1 MAYPSSIKAS
11 NITEN
16 WLFELGFYNGDAQGS
31 GEGGFDAVKQ
41 ADGNPNLVKGA
52 INDASSTSFDVD
64 DTTVFAV
71 GDYIKIGNEIIL
83 ITALTDSDT
92 LAVTRGEKGTTAS
105 THSDN
110 TQIYWNNFL
119 PLAFSDYT
127 DNETFYHGVIT
138 NKPAIREAIDLKTAT
153 NKTSNISI
161 NFANFTYKGSP
172 IYKEL
177 ISTNYYINRE
187 CNVYVVVNGQTKT
200 KIASFRISDISFS
213 NDTVKVS
220 MVSHRP
226 WDNVTIPQSQTTT
239 TNRFF
244 PVVYGNFTGTTSPFG
259 TEKYIA
265 QFPNTLCPLEVDKY
279 GYYYSCLAPYDFAST
294 GTRLNY
300 YDEGLDKFI
309 PLEVKYDAESYE
321 GGFVLKANWNLKRH
335 FKFKPINTISKTF
348 GSDVGNIFDDDDS
361 DDTSTYADLDIHI
374 SAGSGTISA
383 NYDNIFNM
391 PAFDDAPDKTSTTDN
406 NGLTCE
412 VRWEY
417 KNYLATT
424 NSTEGVIFN
433 RFFIQ
438 DASDTSSVISF
449 GTNGD
454 FNDVSDTYTT
464 NDGAD
469 ISARTASHNLA
480 TNYANTGGFQEGFR
494 LRFARTASSAGTTT
508 VPDTTSIDVNYLR
521 MYDIRFKATC
531 SIDKLN
537 TSDNSRVTQIK
548 KLYTNH
554 DGLALGITGGGSIN
568 CEEVHEAHLDV
579 LNRFCGLDVETNPAT
594 DIDGWSA
601 LDSVRGNF
609 DIRWWVHDTI
619 ELKKVLEQ
627 MQYEGQF
634 IFRFKQGDFNQPQYI
649 HIPNSPSSVLTLSKY
664 DLEKI
669 SLQSSSP
676 ADIVTKQVINYDVH
690 PAKETYQSTITALNS
705 TSRKNYNIQDKENIE
720 TIDLGMLV
728 NAIGDTDP
736 TNDSRNDS
744 FAGYRHKLFG
754 DLYLKISCDI
764 INPAKWVDSSLNPIE
779 VGSIIEFDENNMY
792 PETPIGFNSDDW
804 DGLKFIIT
812 STSRSLGKL
821 SIQARSL

>member
-41 ADGNPNLVKGA
+41 SDGNPNLA
-52 INDASSTSFDVD
+52 REDLNNSETNFEVD
-64 DTTVFAV
+64 DANVFQV
-71 GDYIKIGNEIIL
+71 GEFIKVDNEIML
-83 ITALTDSDT
+83 IEAMPTSDEIT
-92 LAVTRGEKGTTAS
+92 VERGVLGTTAS
-105 THSDN
+105 THSNN
-110 TQIYWNNFL
+110 TQIYWHNFL

-127 DNETFYHGVIT
+127 DNGTFYHGVIT
-138 NKPAIREAIDLKTAT
+138 NKPAIREAIDLKTST

-161 NFANFTYKGSP
+161 NFANFTYKGNP
-172 IYKEL
+172 VYKEL

-187 CNVYVVVNGQTKT
+187 CNVYVVVNGQAKT

-213 NDTVKVS
+213 SNIVKVS

-226 WDNVTIPQSQTTT
+226 WDNLTIPQAQTTT

-244 PVVYGNFTGTTSPFG
+244 PVIYGNFTGTTSPFG
-259 TEKYIA
+259 SEKYIS

-279 GYYYSCLAPYDFAST
+279 GFYYSCLAPYDFAST

-321 GGFVLKANWNLKRH
+321 GGFILKANWNLKRH

-361 DDTSTYADLDIHI
+361 DDTSTFADLDIIASASDNAI
-374 SAGSGTISA
+374 SV

-424 NSTEGVIFN
+424 NSTEGAIYN

-438 DASDTSSVISF
+438 DASDTSSVINF

-454 FNDVSDTYTT
+454 FNDVTSTYTT
-464 NDGAD
+464 GDGAD
-469 ISARTASHNLA
+469 ISAQTASHNLA
-480 TNYANTGGFQEGFR
+480 TNYSNTGGFQEGFR
-494 LRFARTASSAGTTT
+494 LRFLREANSAGTTT
-508 VPDTTSIDVNYLR
+508 IPDTTTIDVNYLR

-537 TSDNSRVTQIK
+537 TSDNSRVTKIK

-554 DGLALGITGGGSIN
+554 DGLALGITGGNSIN
-568 CEEVHEAHLDV
+568 CEEVHQAHLDV

-594 DIDGWSA
+594 NIDGWSA
-601 LDSVRGNF
+601 LDTARNNF
-609 DIRWWVHDTI
+609 DIRWWVHDTV

-634 IFRFKQGDFNQPQYI
+634 IFRFKQGDFNQPQYL
-649 HIPNSPSSVLTLSKY
+649 HISNSPSSVLTLSKY

-669 SLQSSSP
+669 NLQSSSP

-720 TIDLGMLV
+720 TIDLSMLV
-728 NAIGDTDP
+728 GAIGDTDP

>member
-41 ADGNPNLVKGA
+41 SDGNPNLA
-52 INDASSTSFDVD
+52 REDLNNSETNFEVD
-64 DTTVFAV
+64 DANVFQV
-71 GDYIKIGNEIIL
+71 GEFIKVDNEIML
-83 ITALTDSDT
+83 IEAMPTSDEIT
-92 LAVTRGEKGTTAS
+92 VERGVLGTTAS
-105 THSDN
+105 THSNN
-110 TQIYWNNFL
+110 TQIYWHNFL

-127 DNETFYHGVIT
+127 DNGTFYHGVIT
-138 NKPAIREAIDLKTAT
+138 NKPAIREAIDLKTST

-161 NFANFTYKGSP
+161 NFANFTYKGNP
-172 IYKEL
+172 VYKEL

-187 CNVYVVVNGQTKT
+187 CNVYVVVNGQAKT

-213 NDTVKVS
+213 SNIVKVS

-226 WDNVTIPQSQTTT
+226 WDNLTIPQAQTTT

-244 PVVYGNFTGTTSPFG
+244 PVIYGNFTGTTSPFG
-259 TEKYIA
+259 SEKYIS

-279 GYYYSCLAPYDFAST
+279 GFYYSCLAPYDFAST

-321 GGFVLKANWNLKRH
+321 GGFILKANWNLKRH

-361 DDTSTYADLDIHI
+361 DDTSTFADLDIIASASDNAI
-374 SAGSGTISA
+374 SV

-424 NSTEGVIFN
+424 NSTEGAIYN

-438 DASDTSSVISF
+438 DASDTSSVINF

-454 FNDVSDTYTT
+454 FNDVTSTYTT
-464 NDGAD
+464 GDGAD
-469 ISARTASHNLA
+469 ISAQTASHNLA
-480 TNYANTGGFQEGFR
+480 TNYSNTGGFQEGFR
-494 LRFARTASSAGTTT
+494 LRFLREANSAGTTT
-508 VPDTTSIDVNYLR
+508 IPDTTTIDVNYLR

-537 TSDNSRVTQIK
+537 TSDNSRVTKIK

-554 DGLALGITGGGSIN
+554 DGLALGITGGSSIN
-568 CEEVHEAHLDV
+568 CEEVHQAHLDV

-594 DIDGWSA
+594 NIDGWSA
-601 LDSVRGNF
+601 LDTARNNF
-609 DIRWWVHDTI
+609 DIRWWVHDTV

-634 IFRFKQGDFNQPQYI
+634 IFRFKQGDFNQPQYL
-649 HIPNSPSSVLTLSKY
+649 HISNSPSSVLTLSKY

-669 SLQSSSP
+669 NLQSSSP

-720 TIDLGMLV
+720 TIDLSMLV
-728 NAIGDTDP
+728 GAIGDTDP

-779 VGSIIEFDENNMY
+779 VGSIIEFDENNMD

>member
-41 ADGNPNLVKGA
+41 SDGNPNLA
-52 INDASSTSFDVD
+52 REDLNNSETNFEVD
-64 DTTVFAV
+64 DANVFQV
-71 GDYIKIGNEIIL
+71 GEFIKVDNEIML
-83 ITALTDSDT
+83 IEAMPTSDEIT
-92 LAVTRGEKGTTAS
+92 VERGVLGTTAS
-105 THSDN
+105 THSNN
-110 TQIYWNNFL
+110 TQIYWHNFL

-127 DNETFYHGVIT
+127 DNGTFYHGVIT
-138 NKPAIREAIDLKTAT
+138 NKPAIREAIDLKTST

-161 NFANFTYKGSP
+161 NFANFTYKGNP
-172 IYKEL
+172 VYKEL

-187 CNVYVVVNGQTKT
+187 CNVYVVVNGQAKT

-213 NDTVKVS
+213 SNIVKVS

-226 WDNVTIPQSQTTT
+226 WDNLTIPQAQTTT

-244 PVVYGNFTGTTSPFG
+244 PVIYGNFTGTTSPFG
-259 TEKYIA
+259 SEKYIS

-279 GYYYSCLAPYDFAST
+279 GFYYSCLAPYDFAST

-321 GGFVLKANWNLKRH
+321 GGFILKANWNLKRH

-361 DDTSTYADLDIHI
+361 DDTSTFADLDIIASASDNAI
-374 SAGSGTISA
+374 SV

-424 NSTEGVIFN
+424 NSTEGAIYN

-438 DASDTSSVISF
+438 DASDTSSVINF

-454 FNDVSDTYTT
+454 FNDVTSTYTT
-464 NDGAD
+464 GDGAD
-469 ISARTASHNLA
+469 ISAQTASHNLA
-480 TNYANTGGFQEGFR
+480 TNYSNTGGFQEGFR
-494 LRFARTASSAGTTT
+494 LRFLREANSAGTTT
-508 VPDTTSIDVNYLR
+508 IPDTTTIDVNYLR

-537 TSDNSRVTQIK
+537 TSDNSRVTKIK

-554 DGLALGITGGGSIN
+554 DGLALGITGGSSIN
-568 CEEVHEAHLDV
+568 CEEVHQAHLDV

-594 DIDGWSA
+594 NIDGWSA
-601 LDSVRGNF
+601 LDTARNNF
-609 DIRWWVHDTI
+609 DIRWWVHDTV

-634 IFRFKQGDFNQPQYI
+634 IFRFKQGDFNQPQYL
-649 HIPNSPSSVLTLSKY
+649 HISNSPSSVLTLSKY

-669 SLQSSSP
+669 NLQSSSP

-720 TIDLGMLV
+720 TIDLSMLV
-728 NAIGDTDP
+728 GAIGDTDP